1 MSELTI
7 SNGEVL
13 ARLLITAA
21 LCGVI
26 GFERETR
33 DQSAGF
39 RTHILLGLG
48 AALFTLVSAY
58 GFTAFTEAAIESGG
72 RGIQFD
78 PTRIAAQVATGVGFL
93 GAGAII
99 RRGLDV
105 RGLTTAASLWAA
117 AAIGLASG
125 AGYYFGA
132 AATTAVVLVALYL
145 LRGVRVY
152 VVSRF
157 RTAFGVLDVHFADDG
172 SEISSV
178 LAIIESRGVKIR
190 NTDAE
195 IEDGRAGYSLQ
206 LRTRRA
212 GPCRR
217 CSARSPPYPRWSASG
232 SRACKRSTEA
242 GAPPAG
248 SARGVEAPD
257 RVQQRRL
264 EHEER
269 PQKPEDPEEPDE
281 GAAVLEEG
289 VVP

>member
-1 MSELTI
+1 MESLTI
-7 SNGEVL
+7 SNVEVV
-13 ARLLITAA
+13 ARLLAIAV
-21 LCGVI
+21 LRGLI
-26 GFERETR
+26 GLERETR
-33 DQSAGF
+33 DQAAGF

-58 GFTAFTEAAIESGG
+58 GFAEFTRAALESGG
-72 RGIQFD
+72 RGARFD
-78 PTRIAAQVATGVGFL
+78 PTRIAAQVVTGVGFL

-157 RTAFGVLDVHFADDG
+157 RTALGVLYVHFTDAG

-178 LAIIESRGVKIR
+178 RATMEGRGVRIR

-195 IEDGRAGYSLQ
+195 IEDGRASYSLQ
-206 LRTRRA
+206 LRIPPGRAMQEMLGEISALPGVRRVKIT
-212 GPCRR
+212 GLQ
-217 CSARSPPYPRWSASG
+217 
-232 SRACKRSTEA
+232 E
-242 GAPPAG
+242 
-248 SARGVEAPD
+248 VE
-257 RVQQRRL
+257 
-264 EHEER
+264 
-269 PQKPEDPEEPDE
+269 
-281 GAAVLEEG
+281 
-289 VVP
+289 